1 MLCVATQSHRDDLVG
16 MAGILTEMMHE
27 SSDRGQDSVVD
38 FKNQCSDN
46 DQTATTLLTHR
57 FLQQAR
63 APATLTEYV
72 FVADIL
78 AIPSSVAIF
87 GKARDGNAS
96 QDK

>member
-1 MLCVATQSHRDDLVG
+1 

-27 SSDRGQDSVVD
+27 SPDRGQDSVVE
-38 FKNQCSDN
+38 FKNQCCDN
-46 DQTATTLLTHR
+46 DQTATMLLTHR

-96 QDK
+96 HDK